1 MKRILTLIPAI
12 AIAAALSGGAN
23 AAYDPNTNYAQVMV
37 QAAAVGDYA
46 TGTAAESARNEKI
59 AGMGLSDKPCTF
71 DDLMLLS
78 KIIYAEAGSEW
89 LSDEWKMC
97 VGEVVLNR
105 VASSEFPNT
114 IAEVLAQPG
123 QYYGANS
130 SYFNRLLPSERCVL
144 GAVRLLNGERLMDD
158 AVVFQA
164 NFRQGSGIHTAFYDN
179 LLGWT
184 YFCISSKSYLYEEAS
199 PVQTAAETA
208 ADEAA
213 AETTEKITQ
222 ADVVTDTDE
231 NVSFDE
237 FVEAMVP
244 IS

>member
-89 LSDEWKMC
+89 LSDEWKMS

-105 VASSEFPNT
+105 VASPEFPNT
-114 IAEVLAQPG
+114 IAEVIAQPG

-130 SYFNRLLPSERCVL
+130 RYFNNLIPSERC
-144 GAVRLLNGERLMDD
+144 ANCAMRLLNGERILEPS
-158 AVVFQA
+158 VVFQA
-164 NFRQGSGIHTAFYDN
+164 NFRQGGGVQTAYYDKS
-179 LLGWT
+179 LGWT
-184 YFCISSKSYLYEEAS
+184 YFCYSTKMYLY
-199 PVQTAAETA
+199 TA
-208 ADEAA
+208 
-213 AETTEKITQ
+213 
-222 ADVVTDTDE
+222 
-231 NVSFDE
+231 
-237 FVEAMVP
+237 
-244 IS
+244 

>member
-89 LSDEWKMC
+89 LSDEWKMS

-105 VASSEFPNT
+105 VASPEFPNT
-114 IAEVLAQPG
+114 IREVLAQPG
-123 QYYGANS
+123 QYYGS
-130 SYFNRLLPSERCVL
+130 SSRYFNNLIPSARC
-144 GAVRLLNGERLMDD
+144 ADCAMRLLNGERNLEPS
-158 AVVFQA
+158 VVFQA
-164 NFRQGSGIHTAFYDN
+164 NFRQGGGVQTAYYDKA
-179 LLGWT
+179 LGWT
-184 YFCISSKSYLYEEAS
+184 YFCYSSKKYLYN
-199 PVQTAAETA
+199 AA
-208 ADEAA
+208 
-213 AETTEKITQ
+213 
-222 ADVVTDTDE
+222 
-231 NVSFDE
+231 
-237 FVEAMVP
+237 
-244 IS
+244 